1 MSYRTI
7 DENYYRC
14 ATCGPLGLQLA
25 LQYDSTNGNYRLI
38 EKTALGIGSAVFYQN
53 GVYYS
58 DAIRDPNLFTSG
70 DPNKITSAGIDLSKR
85 IRTSVYNSYQ
95 TLGGLNKGNVIND
108 SAKPGNQALTPGVTN
123 SVPGANPGPASS
135 LPGLSNPPGQGNI
148 FDVISPGL
156 PDPGPFETIPVPW
169 KKLLKYPIDLL
180 ETRQDT
186 LRVTQIEYQS
196 PNKDIFETNITD
208 ILTKGLVRGSV
219 NKSIRGTVI
228 LPIPNNASDSNNVAW
243 GEDNMDALTTAAT
256 ALAVQ
261 KPGVLGGGLLGAAGL
276 SGLLSALNMPGASG
290 LAANA
295 PPAAIRAYLLTQ
307 ASNNAAVKAA
317 LQSYI
322 LSKYQFEVS
331 PESILSRGLG
341 IVPNSNLQLL
351 FNNVTLRNFNFSY
364 MMSPRSEEEA
374 KEVNMILRF
383 FKQGMAAKKG
393 AAGTT
398 LFLKTPN
405 VFKLEYKSGNKEIK
419 GMNKFKICALT
430 GFSVNYTPNGQWAAY
445 DEGQPTSVVMTMGFK
460 ELEPVYENDYKTTSN
475 VPFDAPPV
483 NADEIG
489 Y

>member
-1 MSYRTI
+1 MAYRTI
-7 DENYYRC
+7 NENFYNC
-14 ATCGPLGLQLA
+14 ATCGPAGLQLA
-25 LQYDSTNGNYRLI
+25 LQYDSSTGDYRLI
-38 EKTALGIGSAVFYQN
+38 EKNALGIGSAIFYQN

-58 DAIRDPNLFTSG
+58 DAIQDPNLFTG
-70 DPNKITSAGIDLSKR
+70 NNPNNITQEAKELSTI
-85 IRTSVYNSYQ
+85 IRATVYGTYQ
-95 TLGGLNKGNVIND
+95 TLGGLNKGNVLNS
-108 SAKPGNQALTPGVTN
+108 SAQLSNHSAEPSVLNQYPGTTPPPVSAPALT
-123 SVPGANPGPASS
+123 
-135 LPGLSNPPGQGNI
+135 NPPGQNSI
-148 FDVISPGL
+148 FDLVTPGL
-156 PDPGPFETIPVPW
+156 PDPGEFENIPTPW
-169 KKLLKYPIDLL
+169 KGLMKYPLDILDN
-180 ETRQDT
+180 RQDT
-186 LRVTQIEYQS
+186 LRITQVEYQS
-196 PNKDIFETNITD
+196 PNKDIFETDISD

-219 NKSIRGTVI
+219 KKSLRGTVI
-228 LPIPNNASDSNNVAW
+228 LPIPNNAQDGNSVMW
-243 GEDNMDALTTAAT
+243 GEDSMDPVTTAAT
-256 ALAVQ
+256 SLAVQ
-261 KPGVLGGGLLGAAGL
+261 KPGVLGAGLLGAAGL
-276 SGLLSALNMPGASG
+276 SGLLGALGRQGLGN

-295 PPAAIRAYLLTQ
+295 PPAAIRAYLFTQ

-351 FNNVTLRNFNFSY
+351 FNNVRLRNFTFGY
-364 MMSPRSEEEA
+364 MMSPRSEAEA

-405 VFKLEYKSGNKEIK
+405 VFKLEYKSGNQPIK

-430 GFSVNYTPNGQWAAY
+430 GFTVNYVPNGQWAAY
-445 DEGQPTSVVMTMGFK
+445 EGGQPSSVLMTMSFK
-460 ELEPVYENDYKTTSN
+460 ELEPVYENDYTTSSD

-483 NADEIG
+483 QNDEIG